1 MLTEQL
7 TLYAWLYDL
16 HTGDLLTYDGTSGE
30 WGALA
35 LLEETL

>member
-1 MLTEQL
+1 MPTEKL
-7 TLYAWLYDL
+7 TLHVWLYNL
-16 HTGDLLTYDGTSGE
+16 QTGGLLTYDDTSGE

>member
-7 TLYAWLYDL
+7 TLHAWLYDL
-16 HTGDLLTYDGTSGE
+16 HTGDLLTYDDTSAE

-35 LLEETL
+35 FPEEAL